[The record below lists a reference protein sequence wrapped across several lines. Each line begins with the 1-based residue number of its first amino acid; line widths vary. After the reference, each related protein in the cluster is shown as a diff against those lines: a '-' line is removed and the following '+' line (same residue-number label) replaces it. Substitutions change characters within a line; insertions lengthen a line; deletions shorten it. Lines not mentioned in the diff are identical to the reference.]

1 MLKLIASDLDG
12 TLLNR
17 QQKIS
22 PYNRRAIAKA
32 QEKGVRFVIATGRNY
47 ARVQDLLTENDLH
60 CDLLLMNGSEVRDA
74 GGKII
79 SAINLPLEPL
89 KQVVELLHA
98 QGMEPE
104 FMTNRETCCIDP
116 PEAALHSCALR
127 MQCFHPGI
135 SYEEGLKLAH
145 TDPFYTALRFVDG
158 LEGLY
163 QTGLELRKIVSYHP
177 DTKVIDRLTR
187 QFNAMEELVCMSSF
201 PVNVEITNA
210 QAQKGWGLEKAI
222 EVMGVRREEVAVFGD
237 GMNDYNMFTCFPR
250 CYAPENA
257 VEPIK
262 VLAKEVI
269 PHHDEDGVGKTI
281 LRLLEEDETPLK

>member
-1 MLKLIASDLDG
+1 MLRLIASDLDG
-12 TLLNR
+12 TLLNQ

-22 PYNRRAIAKA
+22 PLNRYAIAKA

-47 ARVQDLLTENDLH
+47 ARVQDLLMENDLH

-74 GGKII
+74 RGKII
-79 SAINLPLEPL
+79 SSINLPMEPL
-89 KQVVELLHA
+89 QQVVDLLHA
-98 QGMEPE
+98 HGMEPE
-104 FMTNRETCCIDP
+104 FMTNRETCSIDP
-116 PEAALHSCALR
+116 PEQALRSCALR

-177 DTKVIDRLTR
+177 DTQVIDRLTQ
-187 QFNAMEELVCMSSF
+187 QFNAMEGIMCMSSF

-210 QAQKGWGLEKAI
+210 RAQKGWGLEKAI
-222 EVMGVRREEVAVFGD
+222 EVMEIRREEVAVFGD
-237 GMNDYNMFTCFPR
+237 GMNDYNMFTCFSR
-250 CYAPENA
+250 CYAPQNA
-257 VEPIK
+257 VEPIRA
-262 VLAKEVI
+262 LAREVI
-269 PHHDEDGVGKTI
+269 PRHDEDGVGKTI
-281 LRLLEEDETPLK
+281 LRLLEEDETPLQ

>member
-47 ARVQDLLTENDLH
+47 ARVQDLLMENDLH

-98 QGMEPE
+98 QGMEQE

-187 QFNAMEELVCMSSF
+187 QFNAMEGLVCMSSF

-222 EVMGVRREEVAVFGD
+222 GVMGIRREEVAVFGD

-262 VLAKEVI
+262 ALAKEVI
-269 PHHDEDGVGKTI
+269 SRHDEDGVGKTI
-281 LRLLEEDETPLK
+281 LRLLEEDETPLE

>member
-12 TLLNR
+12 TLLNQ

-22 PYNRRAIAKA
+22 PLNRYAIAKA

-47 ARVQDLLTENDLH
+47 ARVQDLLMENDLH

-74 GGKII
+74 RGKII
-79 SAINLPLEPL
+79 SSINLPMEPL
-89 KQVVELLHA
+89 QQVVDLLHA
-98 QGMEPE
+98 HGMEPE
-104 FMTNRETCCIDP
+104 FMTNRETCSIDP
-116 PEAALHSCALR
+116 PEQALRSCALR

-177 DTKVIDRLTR
+177 DTQVIDRLTQ
-187 QFNAMEELVCMSSF
+187 QFNAMEGIVCMSSF

-210 QAQKGWGLEKAI
+210 RAQKGWGLEKAI
-222 EVMGVRREEVAVFGD
+222 EVMEIRREEVAVFGD
-237 GMNDYNMFTCFPR
+237 GMNDYNMFTCFSR
-250 CYAPENA
+250 CYAPQNA
-257 VEPIK
+257 VEPIRA
-262 VLAKEVI
+262 LAREVI
-269 PHHDEDGVGKTI
+269 PRHDEDGVGKTI
-281 LRLLEEDETPLK
+281 LRLLEEDETPLQ

>member
-12 TLLNR
+12 TLLNQ

-22 PYNRRAIAKA
+22 PLNRYAIEKA
-32 QEKGVRFVIATGRNY
+32 QERGVRFVIATGRNY
-47 ARVQDLLTENDLH
+47 ARVQDLVRENNLH
-60 CDLLLMNGSEVRDA
+60 CDLLLMNGSEVRD
-74 GGKII
+74 GDGKII

-89 KQVVELLHA
+89 EQVVELLHA
-98 QGMEPE
+98 HDMEPE
-104 FMTNRETCCIDP
+104 FMTNRETCSIDP
-116 PEAALHSCALR
+116 PDHALRSCALR

-135 SYEEGLKLAH
+135 SYEEGLKLAN

-177 DTKVIDRLTR
+177 DTKVIDELTR
-187 QFNAMEELVCMSSF
+187 QFNAMEGLVCMSSF
-201 PVNVEITNA
+201 PVNVELTNA
-210 QAQKGWGLEKAI
+210 RAQKGWGLEKAI
-222 EVMGVRREEVAVFGD
+222 GVMGIQREEVVVFGD

-257 VEPIK
+257 VDQIK
-262 VLAKEVI
+262 ALAKEVV
-269 PHHDEDGVGKTI
+269 PRHDEDGVGKTI

>member
-12 TLLNR
+12 TLLNQ

-22 PYNRRAIAKA
+22 PLNRYAIAKA

-74 GGKII
+74 RGKII
-79 SAINLPLEPL
+79 SSINLPMEPL
-89 KQVVELLHA
+89 QQVVDLLHA
-98 QGMEPE
+98 HGMEPE
-104 FMTNRETCCIDP
+104 FMTNRETCSIDP
-116 PEAALHSCALR
+116 PEQALRSCALR

-177 DTKVIDRLTR
+177 DTQVIDRLIQ
-187 QFNAMEELVCMSSF
+187 QFNAMEGIVCMSSF

-210 QAQKGWGLEKAI
+210 RAQKGWGLEKAI
-222 EVMGVRREEVAVFGD
+222 EVMEIRREEVAVFGD
-237 GMNDYNMFTCFPR
+237 GMNDYNMFTCFSR
-250 CYAPENA
+250 CYAPQNA
-257 VEPIK
+257 VEPIRA
-262 VLAKEVI
+262 LAREVI
-269 PHHDEDGVGKTI
+269 PRHDEDGVGKTI
-281 LRLLEEDETPLK
+281 LRLLEEDETPLQ

>member
-12 TLLNR
+12 TLLNQ

-22 PYNRRAIAKA
+22 PLNRYAIAKA

-74 GGKII
+74 RGNII
-79 SAINLPLEPL
+79 SSINLPLEPL

-98 QGMEPE
+98 HGMEPE
-104 FMTNRETCCIDP
+104 FMTNRETCSIDP
-116 PEAALHSCALR
+116 PEQALRSCALR

-135 SYEEGLKLAH
+135 SYEEGLELAH

-177 DTKVIDRLTR
+177 DTKVIDRLTE
-187 QFNAMEELVCMSSF
+187 QFNAMEGLVCMSSF
-201 PVNVEITNA
+201 PVNLEITNA
-210 QAQKGWGLEKAI
+210 RAQKGWGLEKAI
-222 EVMGVRREEVAVFGD
+222 EVMGIQRDEVAVFGD

-250 CYAPENA
+250 CYAPQNA
-257 VEPIK
+257 VGPIQA
-262 VLAKEVI
+262 LAKEVI
-269 PHHDEDGVGKTI
+269 PRHDEDGVGKTI
-281 LRLLEEDETPLK
+281 LRLLEEDETPLQ

>member
-1 MLKLIASDLDG
+1 MLRLIASDLDG
-12 TLLNR
+12 TLLNQ

-22 PYNRRAIAKA
+22 PLNRYAIAKA

-47 ARVQDLLTENDLH
+47 ARVQDLLMENDLH

-74 GGKII
+74 RGKII
-79 SAINLPLEPL
+79 SSINLPMEPL
-89 KQVVELLHA
+89 QQVVDLLHA
-98 QGMEPE
+98 HGMEPE
-104 FMTNRETCCIDP
+104 FMTNRETCSIDP
-116 PEAALHSCALR
+116 PEQALRSCALR

-177 DTKVIDRLTR
+177 DTQVIDRLTQ
-187 QFNAMEELVCMSSF
+187 QFNAMEGIVCMSSF

-210 QAQKGWGLEKAI
+210 RAQKGWGLEKAI
-222 EVMGVRREEVAVFGD
+222 EVMEIRREEVAVFGD
-237 GMNDYNMFTCFPR
+237 GMNDYNMFTCFSR
-250 CYAPENA
+250 CYAPQNA
-257 VEPIK
+257 VEPIRA
-262 VLAKEVI
+262 LAREVI
-269 PHHDEDGVGKTI
+269 SRHDEDGVGKTI
-281 LRLLEEDETPLK
+281 LRLLEEDETPLQ

>member
-12 TLLNR
+12 TLLNQ

-22 PYNRRAIAKA
+22 PLNRYAIAKA

-74 GGKII
+74 EGKII

-98 QGMEPE
+98 HGMEPE
-104 FMTNRETCCIDP
+104 FMTNRETCSIDP
-116 PEAALHSCALR
+116 PEAALRSCALR

-145 TDPFYTALRFVDG
+145 TDPFYTALQFVDG

-177 DTKVIDRLTR
+177 DTQVIDQLTR
-187 QFNAMEELVCMSSF
+187 QFNAMEGLVCMSSF

-210 QAQKGWGLEKAI
+210 RAQKGWGLEKAI
-222 EVMGVRREEVAVFGD
+222 AVMGIRREEVAVFGD

-262 VLAKEVI
+262 SLAKEVV
-269 PHHDEDGVGKTI
+269 PHHDQDGVGKTI
-281 LRLLEEDETPLK
+281 LRLLEEDETPLE

>member
-1 MLKLIASDLDG
+1 MLRLIASDLDG
-12 TLLNR
+12 TLLNQ

-22 PYNRRAIAKA
+22 PLNRYAIAKA

-47 ARVQDLLTENDLH
+47 ARVQDLLMENDLH

-74 GGKII
+74 RGKII
-79 SAINLPLEPL
+79 SSINLPMEPL
-89 KQVVELLHA
+89 QQVVDLLHA
-98 QGMEPE
+98 HGMEPE
-104 FMTNRETCCIDP
+104 FMTNRETCSIDP
-116 PEAALHSCALR
+116 PEQALRSCALR

-177 DTKVIDRLTR
+177 DTQVIDRLTQ
-187 QFNAMEELVCMSSF
+187 QFNAMEGIVCMSSF

-210 QAQKGWGLEKAI
+210 RAQKGWGLEKAI
-222 EVMGVRREEVAVFGD
+222 EVMGIRREEVAVFGD
-237 GMNDYNMFTCFPR
+237 GMNDYNMFTCFSR
-250 CYAPENA
+250 CYAPQNA
-257 VEPIK
+257 VEPIRA
-262 VLAKEVI
+262 LAREVI
-269 PHHDEDGVGKTI
+269 PRHDEDGVGKTI
-281 LRLLEEDETPLK
+281 LRLLEEDETPLQ

>member
-12 TLLNR
+12 TLLNQ

-22 PYNRRAIAKA
+22 PLNRYAIAKA

-74 GGKII
+74 RGKII
-79 SAINLPLEPL
+79 SSINLPMEPL
-89 KQVVELLHA
+89 QQVVDLLHA
-98 QGMEPE
+98 HGMEPE
-104 FMTNRETCCIDP
+104 FMTNRETCSIDP
-116 PEAALHSCALR
+116 PEQALRSCALR

-177 DTKVIDRLTR
+177 DTQVIDRLTQ
-187 QFNAMEELVCMSSF
+187 QFNAMEGIVCMSSF

-210 QAQKGWGLEKAI
+210 RAQKGWGLEKAI
-222 EVMGVRREEVAVFGD
+222 EVMEIRREAVAVFGD
-237 GMNDYNMFTCFPR
+237 GMNDYNMFTCFSR
-250 CYAPENA
+250 CYAPQNA
-257 VEPIK
+257 VEPIRA
-262 VLAKEVI
+262 LAREVI
-269 PHHDEDGVGKTI
+269 PRHDEDGVGKTI
-281 LRLLEEDETPLK
+281 LRLLEEDETPLQ

>member
-98 QGMEPE
+98 QGMELE

-262 VLAKEVI
+262 ALAKEVI
-269 PHHDEDGVGKTI
+269 PRHDEDGVGKTI
-281 LRLLEEDETPLK
+281 LRLLEEDETPLE

>member
-12 TLLNR
+12 TLLNQ

-22 PYNRRAIAKA
+22 PLNRYAIAKA

-74 GGKII
+74 RGNII
-79 SAINLPLEPL
+79 SSINLPLKPL

-98 QGMEPE
+98 HGMEPE
-104 FMTNRETCCIDP
+104 FMTNRETCSIDP
-116 PEAALHSCALR
+116 PEQALRSCALR

-135 SYEEGLKLAH
+135 SYEEGLELAH

-177 DTKVIDRLTR
+177 DTKVIDRLTE
-187 QFNAMEELVCMSSF
+187 QFNAMEGLVCMSSF
-201 PVNVEITNA
+201 PVNLEITNA
-210 QAQKGWGLEKAI
+210 RAQKGWGLEKAI
-222 EVMGVRREEVAVFGD
+222 EVMGIQRDEVAVFGD

-250 CYAPENA
+250 CYAPQNA
-257 VEPIK
+257 VGPIQA
-262 VLAKEVI
+262 LAKEVI
-269 PHHDEDGVGKTI
+269 PRHDEDGVGKTI
-281 LRLLEEDETPLK
+281 LRLLEEDETPLQ

>member
-1 MLKLIASDLDG
+1 MLRLIASDLDG
-12 TLLNR
+12 TLLNQ

-22 PYNRRAIAKA
+22 PLNRYAIAKA

-47 ARVQDLLTENDLH
+47 ARVQDLLMENDLH

-74 GGKII
+74 RGKII
-79 SAINLPLEPL
+79 SSINLPMEPL
-89 KQVVELLHA
+89 QQVVDLLHA
-98 QGMEPE
+98 HGMEPE
-104 FMTNRETCCIDP
+104 FMTNRETCSIDP
-116 PEAALHSCALR
+116 PEQALRSCALR

-177 DTKVIDRLTR
+177 DTQVIDRLTQ
-187 QFNAMEELVCMSSF
+187 QFNAMEGIVCMSSF

-210 QAQKGWGLEKAI
+210 RAQKGWGLEKAI
-222 EVMGVRREEVAVFGD
+222 EVMEIRREEVAVFGD
-237 GMNDYNMFTCFPR
+237 GMNDYNMFTCFSR
-250 CYAPENA
+250 CYAPQNA
-257 VEPIK
+257 VEPK
-262 VLAKEVI
+262 N
-269 PHHDEDGVGKTI
+269 
-281 LRLLEEDETPLK
+281 R

>member
-1 MLKLIASDLDG
+1 MLRLIASDLDG
-12 TLLNR
+12 TLLNQ

-22 PYNRRAIAKA
+22 PLNRYAIAKA

-47 ARVQDLLTENDLH
+47 ARVQDLLMENDLH

-74 GGKII
+74 RGKII
-79 SAINLPLEPL
+79 SSINLPMEPL
-89 KQVVELLHA
+89 QQVVDLLHA
-98 QGMEPE
+98 HGMEPE
-104 FMTNRETCCIDP
+104 FMTNRETCSIDP
-116 PEAALHSCALR
+116 PEQALRSCALR

-177 DTKVIDRLTR
+177 DTQVIDRLTQ
-187 QFNAMEELVCMSSF
+187 QFNAMEGIVCMSSF

-210 QAQKGWGLEKAI
+210 RAQKGWGLEKAI
-222 EVMGVRREEVAVFGD
+222 EVMEIRREEVAVFGD
-237 GMNDYNMFTCFPR
+237 GMNDYNMFTCFSR
-250 CYAPENA
+250 CYAPQNA
-257 VEPIK
+257 VEPIRA
-262 VLAKEVI
+262 LAREVI
-269 PHHDEDGVGKTI
+269 PRHDEDGVGKTI
-281 LRLLEEDETPLK
+281 LRLLEEDETPLQ

>member
-1 MLKLIASDLDG
+1 MLRLIASDLDG
-12 TLLNR
+12 TLLNQ

-22 PYNRRAIAKA
+22 PLNRYAIAKA

-47 ARVQDLLTENDLH
+47 ARVQDLLMENDLH

-74 GGKII
+74 RGKII
-79 SAINLPLEPL
+79 SSINLPMEPL
-89 KQVVELLHA
+89 QQVVDLLHA
-98 QGMEPE
+98 HGMEPE
-104 FMTNRETCCIDP
+104 FMTNRETCSIDP
-116 PEAALHSCALR
+116 PEQALRSCALR

-177 DTKVIDRLTR
+177 DTQVIDRLIQ
-187 QFNAMEELVCMSSF
+187 QFNAMEGIVCMSSF

-210 QAQKGWGLEKAI
+210 RAQKGWGLEKAI
-222 EVMGVRREEVAVFGD
+222 EVMEIRREEVAVFGD
-237 GMNDYNMFTCFPR
+237 GMNDYNMFTCFSR
-250 CYAPENA
+250 CYAPQNA
-257 VEPIK
+257 VEPIRA
-262 VLAKEVI
+262 LAREVI
-269 PHHDEDGVGKTI
+269 PRHDEDGVGKTI
-281 LRLLEEDETPLK
+281 LRLLEEDETPLQ

>member
-12 TLLNR
+12 TLLNQ

-22 PYNRRAIAKA
+22 PLNRYAIAKA

-74 GGKII
+74 RGKII
-79 SAINLPLEPL
+79 SSINLPMEPL
-89 KQVVELLHA
+89 QQVVDLLHA
-98 QGMEPE
+98 HGMEPE
-104 FMTNRETCCIDP
+104 FMTNRETCSIDP
-116 PEAALHSCALR
+116 PEQALRSCALR

-177 DTKVIDRLTR
+177 DTQVIDRLTQ
-187 QFNAMEELVCMSSF
+187 QFNAMEGIVCMSSF

-210 QAQKGWGLEKAI
+210 RAQKGWGLEKAI
-222 EVMGVRREEVAVFGD
+222 EVMEIRREEVAVFGD
-237 GMNDYNMFTCFPR
+237 GMNDYNMFTCFSR
-250 CYAPENA
+250 CYAPQNA
-257 VEPIK
+257 VEPIRA
-262 VLAKEVI
+262 LAREVI
-269 PHHDEDGVGKTI
+269 PRHDEDGVGKTI
-281 LRLLEEDETPLK
+281 LRLLEEDETPLQ

>member
-12 TLLNR
+12 TLLNQ

-22 PYNRRAIAKA
+22 PLNRYAIAKA

-47 ARVQDLLTENDLH
+47 ARVQDLLMENDLH

-74 GGKII
+74 RGKII
-79 SAINLPLEPL
+79 SSINLPMEPL
-89 KQVVELLHA
+89 QQVVDLLHA
-98 QGMEPE
+98 HGMEPE
-104 FMTNRETCCIDP
+104 FMTNRETCSIDP
-116 PEAALHSCALR
+116 PEQALRSCALR

-177 DTKVIDRLTR
+177 DTQVIDRLIQ
-187 QFNAMEELVCMSSF
+187 QFNAMEGIVCMSSF

-210 QAQKGWGLEKAI
+210 RAQKGWGLEKAI
-222 EVMGVRREEVAVFGD
+222 EVMEIRREEVAVFGD
-237 GMNDYNMFTCFPR
+237 GMNDYNMFTCFSR
-250 CYAPENA
+250 CYAPQNA
-257 VEPIK
+257 VEPIRA
-262 VLAKEVI
+262 LAREVI
-269 PHHDEDGVGKTI
+269 PRHDEDGVGKTI
-281 LRLLEEDETPLK
+281 LRLLEEDETPLQ

>member
-1 MLKLIASDLDG
+1 
-12 TLLNR
+12 
-17 QQKIS
+17 
-22 PYNRRAIAKA
+22 
-32 QEKGVRFVIATGRNY
+32 
-47 ARVQDLLTENDLH
+47 
-60 CDLLLMNGSEVRDA
+60 
-74 GGKII
+74 
-79 SAINLPLEPL
+79 
-89 KQVVELLHA
+89 
-98 QGMEPE
+98 
-104 FMTNRETCCIDP
+104 
-116 PEAALHSCALR
+116 

-250 CYAPENA
+250 A
-257 VEPIK
+257 
-262 VLAKEVI
+262 
-269 PHHDEDGVGKTI
+269 
-281 LRLLEEDETPLK
+281 TPRKMRWSPSRPWPKR

>member
-1 MLKLIASDLDG
+1 M
-12 TLLNR
+12 
-17 QQKIS
+17 
-22 PYNRRAIAKA
+22 AIAKA

-74 GGKII
+74 QGKII
-79 SAINLPLEPL
+79 SSINLPMEPL
-89 KQVVELLHA
+89 EQVVELLHA
-98 QGMEPE
+98 HGMEPE
-104 FMTNRETCCIDP
+104 FMTNRETCSIDP
-116 PEAALHSCALR
+116 PEQALRSCALR

-177 DTKVIDRLTR
+177 DTQVIDRLTQ
-187 QFNAMEELVCMSSF
+187 QFNAMEGIVCMSSF

-210 QAQKGWGLEKAI
+210 RAQKGWGLEKAI
-222 EVMGVRREEVAVFGD
+222 EVMGIRREEVVVFGD
-237 GMNDYNMFTCFPR
+237 GMNDYNMFTCFSR

-257 VEPIK
+257 VKPIQD
-262 VLAKEVI
+262 LAKEVI
-269 PHHDEDGVGKTI
+269 PHHQQDGVGKTI
-281 LRLLEEDETPLK
+281 LRLLEEDETPLQ

>member
-12 TLLNR
+12 TLLNQ

-22 PYNRRAIAKA
+22 PLNRYAIAKA

-47 ARVQDLLTENDLH
+47 ARVQDLLMENDLH

-74 GGKII
+74 RGKII
-79 SAINLPLEPL
+79 SSINLPMEPL
-89 KQVVELLHA
+89 QQVVDLLHA
-98 QGMEPE
+98 HGMEPE
-104 FMTNRETCCIDP
+104 FMTNRETCSIDP
-116 PEAALHSCALR
+116 PEQALRSCALR

-177 DTKVIDRLTR
+177 DTQVIDRLT
-187 QFNAMEELVCMSSF
+187 QPFNAMEGIVCMSSF

-210 QAQKGWGLEKAI
+210 RAQKGWGLEKAI
-222 EVMGVRREEVAVFGD
+222 EVMEIRREEVAVFGD
-237 GMNDYNMFTCFPR
+237 GMNDYNMFTCFSR
-250 CYAPENA
+250 CYAPQNA
-257 VEPIK
+257 VEPIRA
-262 VLAKEVI
+262 LAREVI
-269 PHHDEDGVGKTI
+269 PRHDEDGVGKTI
-281 LRLLEEDETPLK
+281 LRLLEEDETPLQ